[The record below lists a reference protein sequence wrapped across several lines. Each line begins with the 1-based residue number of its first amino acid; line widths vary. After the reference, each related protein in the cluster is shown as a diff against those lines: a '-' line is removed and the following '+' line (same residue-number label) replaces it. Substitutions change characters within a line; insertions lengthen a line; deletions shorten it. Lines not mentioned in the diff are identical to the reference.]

1 MTFGQKLNYLRKN
14 AGLTQEDVAQHLGIS
29 PQAVSKWENDLSCPD
44 IMLLPEIAKLYEKT
58 VDALLSDGDFAEA
71 EAVEEKET
79 TEEKEE
85 IPAEEKQ
92 PEPVETETESK
103 KNLDNS
109 NLFLKVKVLS
119 QQGDK
124 VNIKLPVSLLK
135 SLKSILG
142 SVKLNS
148 EMTGGIDLSGIDFDS
163 IFELIE
169 SGAIGDIVDITSQNG
184 DIVKI
189 CVERDSI

>member
-1 MTFGQKLNYLRKN
+1 MTFGEKLGYLRKN
-14 AGLTQEDVAQHLGIS
+14 AGLTQDDVAQHLGIS

-44 IMLLPEIAKLYEKT
+44 IMLLPEIAKLYGKT

-71 EAVEEKET
+71 ETVEEKEA

-103 KNLDNS
+103 KNLDNA

-135 SLKSILG
+135 SLKGVLG
-142 SVKLNS
+142 SVLLNS
-148 EMTGGIDLSGIDFDS
+148 DMTGGIDLSSIDLDM
-163 IFELIE
+163 IFELVDR
-169 SGAIGDIVDITSQNG
+169 GVIGDIVDVSTQNG

-189 CVERDSI
+189 CVERDSV